1 MKSDFWLF
9 LLLASAYNSM
19 FAIQKHSISFSFR
32 KRASRIEH
40 DTDGGAD
47 GDFLAKEKAFSCDLS
62 AILQESS

>member
-1 MKSDFWLF
+1 
-9 LLLASAYNSM
+9 M